1 MPKKDRPITSIPT
14 FDKKPEKVFKL
25 WQDAG
30 RIPKHYGS
38 WDELEA
44 DFMSRLNDG
53 MTKDQARKSMGVTYK
68 SIADSY
74 LLDTNTSK
82 GVERGI
88 NRRAIREDLDPIT
101 ERHVRE
107 KYGEATLDRFKE
119 KLRNDWF
126 KLAEAE
132 RLEMQGIA
140 GKQYHRGHAYS
151 ALDGGSVAISNMLP
165 EHGKRN
171 SLHSSAPRWLRG
183 IMEDVGLTQSYMED
197 FYEWHDLDR
206 QGLHK
211 GPRPSNALAT
221 AADEHQ
227 TSPAPGT
234 RDGYWKNPEAGVD
247 PASLEMRT
255 DRAMQLESQGVSR
268 EAIDRYERNRSAA
281 LSIGD
286 STAQSG
292 PVRSNSRHVT
302 VQDTTPRPN
311 GSLPPPRISV
321 QPRAAE
327 LGIKPKPLSQVS
339 KAAKGFT
346 KLIPGPLDDLAI
358 GTAVSGAVA
367 GATLLSGGTPAQA
380 GENFKET
387 AVDFA
392 TGDLDGGSLANG
404 ELYAHQERVQKN
416 PQYFGKQGPTVPTP
430 KPTLP
435 PNART
440 QPSTDSARLQVG
452 STKPPPAVQSAVN
465 TVQKFIK
472 DPNNELKWLK
482 NQALGIFGIK

>member
-321 QPRAAE
+321 QPRTAE
-327 LGIKPKPLSQVS
+327 LGITPKPVPTPSPTPRKFPNRLVG
-339 KAAKGFT
+339 K
-346 KLIPGPLDDLAI
+346 
-358 GTAVSGAVA
+358 
-367 GATLLSGGTPAQA
+367 GATLFPLAGLGIALGSAAQA
-380 GENFKET
+380 AQKGDYMGAAGHLIEGVAGEVPVVGDV
-387 AVDFA
+387 AVDA
-392 TGDLDGGSLANG
+392 AQGLPVADGTLEGARQTALQIQQSRA
-404 ELYAHQERVQKN
+404 VN
-416 PQYFGKQGPTVPTP
+416 PSKHGMMGPDVPRP
-430 KPTLP
+430 KPKYQQ
-435 PNART
+435 NRER
-440 QPSTDSARLQVG
+440 QRRLRR
-452 STKPPPAVQSAVN
+452 K
-465 TVQKFIK
+465 
-472 DPNNELKWLK
+472 
-482 NQALGIFGIK
+482 